1 MSVTGEE
8 IIMTNIEIQNEIK
21 RLEREIYSYN
31 SRIKE
36 EKKEQEKLLVDIK
49 KSQESLDNTENQF
62 QNIIQKIRN
71 NAMNLSADNI
81 FKDNYEQAVKNK
93 LWNSRYLNARCNLE
107 NEREKMKRNV
117 TECDERI
124 EQYKK
129 MIASYRQEIDE
140 LKSKIISEV

>member
-62 QNIIQKIRN
+62 QNIVQKIRN

-93 LWNSRYLNARCNLE
+93 LWNLRYLNARCNLE

-129 MIASYRQEIDE
+129 MIASYRQEIDD

>member
-62 QNIIQKIRN
+62 QNIVQKIRN
-71 NAMNLSADNI
+71 NTMNLSADNI

-129 MIASYRQEIDE
+129 MIASYRQEIDD

>member
-62 QNIIQKIRN
+62 QNIVQKIRN

-81 FKDNYEQAVKNK
+81 FKDNNEQAVNNK

-129 MIASYRQEIDE
+129 MIASYRQEIDD

>member
-129 MIASYRQEIDE
+129 MIASYRQEIDD
-140 LKSKIISEV
+140 LKSRITSEV

>member
-129 MIASYRQEIDE
+129 MIASYRQEIDD

>member
-62 QNIIQKIRN
+62 QNIVQKIRN

-129 MIASYRQEIDE
+129 MIASYRQEIDD

>member
-129 MIASYRQEIDE
+129 MISSYRQEIDD

>member
-31 SRIKE
+31 SKING

-49 KSQESLDNTENQF
+49 KSQECLDNTENQF

-93 LWNSRYLNARCNLE
+93 LWNSQYLNVRCNLE
-107 NEREKMKRNV
+107 NERERMKRNV

-129 MIASYRQEIDE
+129 MIASYRQEIDD
-140 LKSKIISEV
+140 LKSRITSEV

>member
-8 IIMTNIEIQNEIK
+8 IIMTNIEIQSEIK

-129 MIASYRQEIDE
+129 MIASYRQEIDD